1 MQEKHEITIKTDNMQ
16 FTYKMYK
23 DCINYLWHFVNDC
36 ADCLSPQG
44 LSCIPIVKEFQKKR
58 GTIVNSWLLC
68 SILNDEKQYLTE
80 SDRKAL
86 IRLMKRIEREYT
98 KSGI

>member
-1 MQEKHEITIKTDNMQ
+1 MQEKHKITINMDGKEL
-16 FTYKMYK
+16 FGGEMYT
-23 DCINYLWHFVNDC
+23 DCIYYLNYFAKDLCD
-36 ADCLSPQG
+36 SITPQV
-44 LSCIPIVKEFQKKR
+44 SCIPIVKEFQKTR

-86 IRLMKRIEREYT
+86 IRLMKRIEREYN